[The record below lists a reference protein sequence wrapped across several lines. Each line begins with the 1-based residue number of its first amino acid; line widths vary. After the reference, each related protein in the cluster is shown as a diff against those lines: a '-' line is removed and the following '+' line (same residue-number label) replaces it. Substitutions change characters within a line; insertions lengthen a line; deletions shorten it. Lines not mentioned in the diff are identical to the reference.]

1 MDFND
6 IDDIRIDCG
15 VPSEDYVIV
24 SSCSDSLPRTLHI
37 TKDCNYDVRCEINIP
52 IPAFENK
59 NIGDL
64 LKVFSAKEIMEC
76 KNNLTHE
83 EEEKLK
89 LILELSK

>member
-1 MDFND
+1 ML
-6 IDDIRIDCG
+6 IKKLKRSI
-15 VPSEDYVIV
+15 
-24 SSCSDSLPRTLHI
+24 
-37 TKDCNYDVRCEINIP
+37 YDVRCEINIP

-59 NIGDL
+59 NIEDL